1 MYHII
6 IPDLIIC
13 VSKIINFIL
22 KQSNFFMVSE
32 QKIHTPV
39 IAQYLSIKSENP
51 DYLLFF
57 RMGDFYELFFEDAKK
72 VSVLLDIVL
81 TSRGKSGGKPIP
93 MAGVPAHAAENYL
106 RRLLKV
112 GETIAICEQIGDPQK
127 AKGPVERK
135 VVRILTPGT
144 VTEDSLLDPTKDV
157 SVVSLVLIDDEIG
170 IAELDINSSRF
181 ETQNFG
187 SLADAKIK
195 LEQIQP
201 DEIIFDND
209 KPFETFFSEGI
220 SKRMLGSSYF
230 ENNHAI
236 NRLASHLNLSPS
248 DILDKCN
255 SKAAFH
261 AACGLFQYCSKA
273 NGGSLSNITSLE
285 VNKNKN
291 QLKIDRFTI
300 KNLELLQSSDGK
312 KDFSILYYLDKT
324 KTPMGKRLLRKW
336 LLQPLTDKNE
346 LVERL
351 KTVSKLV
358 EGNNFANLQKHLN
371 KFTDLER
378 ITLRIRLRRARPADF
393 LNLKQALE
401 NITITKSYLAKL
413 QNTQID
419 SLCVFIH
426 KHESLRVYLSKALIE
441 NESTLEQHDQII
453 QSGFDKTLDELLAL
467 SKHSD
472 TEIKQMEFE
481 EKKRTS
487 NSNLKIKY
495 NKIHGYFIEIS
506 RLKIQSVP
514 DCFKR
519 IQTLKSVERFTTEKL
534 EDLEKK
540 ILFASTKYDQRVK
553 EIIENISLKV
563 DEEFEKLLETS
574 KSLGRLDVI
583 ANLAERA
590 TQFDWSKPTLVEE
603 NTIKITGGR
612 HAVVEHL
619 AKEPFVKNN
628 LELSDKNK
636 TLLITG
642 PNMGGKSTYMRQN
655 AIIVL
660 LAHIG
665 SFVPAES
672 AIIGNIDAI
681 HTRIGASD
689 DLTTGSSTF
698 MVEMTEIAAILNQS
712 GPKSLVLIDEV
723 GRGTST
729 SDGIA
734 IAASTLRQIAEVNKS
749 FCLFS
754 THYYELTKYS
764 FLFPTVRNVKLDA
777 VKIDDKIVFL
787 HNVKNGSTNKSF
799 GLEVAK
805 LAGVPKSVVEY
816 AQSIVYEGVS
826 FTISENEKIELIN
839 KLLTNH
845 SEDIAQNNNLRGLI
859 EKIKNICE

>member
-1 MYHII
+1 M
-6 IPDLIIC
+6 
-13 VSKIINFIL
+13 IL
-22 KQSNFFMVSE
+22 E
-32 QKIHTPV
+32 EKIHTPV

-72 VSVLLDIVL
+72 VSFLLDIVL

-106 RRLLKV
+106 RKLLKV

-144 VTEDSLLDPTKDV
+144 ITEDSLLDPAKDV
-157 SVVSLVLIDDEIG
+157 SVVSLVLIDEEIG
-170 IAELDINSSRF
+170 MAELDINSSRF

-187 SLADAKIK
+187 LLADAKTK

-209 KPFETFFSEGI
+209 KPFENLFSEGV
-220 SKRMLGSSYF
+220 SKRVLGSRYF
-230 ENNHAI
+230 ENNYAI
-236 NRLASHLNLSPS
+236 NKLAEHLDLPPNE
-248 DILDKCN
+248 ILDRCN
-255 SKAAFH
+255 SKAAFF
-261 AACGLFQYCSKA
+261 AACGLFQYCSRA

-300 KNLELLQSSDGK
+300 RNLELLQSSDGK
-312 KDFSILYYLDKT
+312 KHFSILYYLDKT
-324 KTPMGKRLLRKW
+324 KTPMGKRLLRRW

-346 LVERL
+346 LEERL

-358 EGNNFANLQKHLN
+358 EKNNFANLQKHLN

-378 ITLRIRLRRARPADF
+378 ITLRIRLRRARPTDF
-393 LNLKQALE
+393 LNLRQALE
-401 NITITKSYLAKL
+401 NITITKSYLEKL
-413 QNTQID
+413 QNIQID
-419 SLCVFIH
+419 SLCAFIH
-426 KHESLRVYLSKALIE
+426 NHESLRVYLGKALIE
-441 NESTLEQHDQII
+441 NESALEVHDQII
-453 QSGFDKTLDELLAL
+453 QKGFDKTLDNLLTL
-467 SKHSD
+467 SKDSD

-481 EKKRTS
+481 EKQRTNNTS
-487 NSNLKIKY
+487 LKIKY

-506 RLKIQSVP
+506 RLKIDSVP
-514 DCFKR
+514 DYFKR

-540 ILFASTKYDQRVK
+540 ILFASTKYNQRVK

-563 DEEFEKLLETS
+563 DEDFEKLLETS

-590 TQFDWSKPTLVEE
+590 TQFDWCRPTIVDE
-603 NTIKITGGR
+603 NTISIIGGR

-628 LELSDKNK
+628 LKLSDENK

-681 HTRIGASD
+681 FTRIGASD

-698 MVEMTEIAAILNQS
+698 MVEMTEIAEILNQS
-712 GPKSLVLIDEV
+712 GPKSLVLIDEI

-764 FLFPTVRNVKLDA
+764 SLFRTVQNIKLDA
-777 VKIDDKIVFL
+777 VKMEDKIVFL

-816 AQSIVYEGVS
+816 AQKIV
-826 FTISENEKIELIN
+826 SENEINQSSSNEKINLIN
-839 KLLTNH
+839 ELLEDYSEEVSKSTKLK
-845 SEDIAQNNNLRGLI
+845 NLVR
-859 EKIKNICE
+859 KIREICG

>member
-1 MYHII
+1 M
-6 IPDLIIC
+6 
-13 VSKIINFIL
+13 IL
-22 KQSNFFMVSE
+22 KEKM
-32 QKIHTPV
+32 HTPV

-72 VSVLLDIVL
+72 VSFLLDIVL

-106 RRLLKV
+106 RKLLKA

-127 AKGPVERK
+127 TKGPVERK

-144 VTEDSLLDPTKDV
+144 ITEDSLLDPAKDV

-170 IAELDINSSRF
+170 MAELDINSSRF
-181 ETQNFG
+181 ETQSFG
-187 SLADAKIK
+187 LLGDAKTK

-209 KPFETFFSEGI
+209 KPFENLFSEGI
-220 SKRMLGSSYF
+220 SKRILGSSYF
-230 ENNHAI
+230 GNNHAI
-236 NRLASHLNLSPS
+236 NKLAEHLGLSPNE
-248 DILDKCN
+248 IFDKCN

-273 NGGSLSNITSLE
+273 NGGSLSNITSLG

-300 KNLELLQSSDGK
+300 RNLELLRSSDGK
-312 KDFSILYYLDKT
+312 KDFSILHYLDKT
-324 KTPMGKRLLRKW
+324 KTPMGKRLLRRW

-346 LVERL
+346 LEERL

-358 EGNNFANLQKHLN
+358 ERNNFTNLQKHLN
-371 KFTDLER
+371 KFTDIER
-378 ITLRIRLRRARPADF
+378 IALRIRLRRARPTDF
-393 LNLKQALE
+393 LNLRQALE
-401 NITITKSYLAKL
+401 NITTTKSYLAKL
-413 QNTQID
+413 QNTQINT
-419 SLCVFIH
+419 LCTFIH
-426 KHESLRVYLSKALIE
+426 NHESLRVYLSKALIE
-441 NESTLEQHDQII
+441 NESEFEPHDQII
-453 QSGFDKTLDELLAL
+453 RHGFDETLDELLTL

-481 EKKRTS
+481 EKQKTT
-487 NSNLKIKY
+487 NSSLKIKY

-506 RLKIQSVP
+506 RLKIHSVP
-514 DCFKR
+514 DYFKR
-519 IQTLKSVERFTTEKL
+519 IQTLKSVERFTTKKL
-534 EDLEKK
+534 EDLEKE
-540 ILFASTKYDQRVK
+540 IFFASTRYNQRVK
-553 EIIENISLKV
+553 EIIETISLKV

-574 KSLGRLDVI
+574 KSLGRLDVL

-590 TQFDWSKPTLVEE
+590 TQFDWCKPALVDE
-603 NTIKITGGR
+603 NTIKITAGR

-619 AKEPFVKNN
+619 AKEPFVKNS
-628 LELSDKNK
+628 LELSDENK

-681 HTRIGASD
+681 FTRIGASD

-698 MVEMTEIAAILNQS
+698 MVEMTEIAEILNQS
-712 GPKSLVLIDEV
+712 GSKSLVLIDEV

-754 THYYELTKYS
+754 THYYELTKFS
-764 FLFPTVRNVKLDA
+764 SLFPTVKNIKLDA
-777 VKIDDKIVFL
+777 VKMDDKIVFL

-805 LAGVPKSVVEY
+805 LAGVPQNVVDY
-816 AQSIVYEGVS
+816 AQRIVSREIS
-826 FTISENEKIELIN
+826 FESSDREKMDFIN
-839 KLLTNH
+839 KLLAKH
-845 SEDIAQNNNLRGLI
+845 LDDIAQNKNLKDLI
-859 EKIKNICE
+859 EKIKGICE